1 MTQNAVELDRMSFGR
16 LISANIRAEV
26 ARRGMK
32 QKDIAAVLGVTVG
45 SVSHK
50 WGGRRPWT
58 FDDVERIAVAL
69 GVEPW
74 DLTRPPYDNGGQP
87 KLTAVR
93 ESYTAWDSNPEPS
106 D

>member
-1 MTQNAVELDRMSFGR
+1 MSIQAVNSHRISISELVAR
-16 LISANIRAEV
+16 NIRAL
-26 ARRGMK
+26 AGWQGMT
-32 QKDIAAVLGVTVG
+32 QLEL
-45 SVSHK
+45 
-50 WGGRRPWT
+50 GRRIGLT
-58 FDDVERIAVAL
+58 SGAVSLKWNGKRLWKLEELDAVADAL

-74 DLTRPPYDNGGQP
+74 ELTRPLYDNGGQP